1 MHVHVHVAPKSPLC
15 PEQVG
20 RMAVCVWGASCCKSW
35 PWPRGLLTS
44 PLLWTMLASAEGA
57 L

>member
-15 PEQVG
+15 PEQVVS
-20 RMAVCVWGASCCKSW
+20 MAVCVWGASCAKSW
-35 PWPRGLLTS
+35 PWPCGLLTS
-44 PLLWTMLASAEGA
+44 PLLWTMLASAEGG